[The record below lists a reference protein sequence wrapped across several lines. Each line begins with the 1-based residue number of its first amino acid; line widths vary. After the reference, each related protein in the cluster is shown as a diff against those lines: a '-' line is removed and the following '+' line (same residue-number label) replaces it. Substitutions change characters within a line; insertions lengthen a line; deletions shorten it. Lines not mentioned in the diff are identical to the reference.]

1 MKKIISVF
9 TLALLF
15 AGTANAELVPELKG
29 KAVELDVEVM
39 TMDDLTPG
47 EGNWYAIS
55 QKRGNDGY
63 FWDKGAGQKLYKSN
77 GTGVLSGSK
86 MPASSVAQYIVR
98 FLSTSTEGYYTI
110 QFGTGNYLGK
120 SGEGNNSGIFSAAS
134 IDNADPVRMYT
145 IKTTPEGGGEAVD
158 NPGHWGLNL
167 TTNDARVD
175 NNGSGNTLSP
185 WESGT
190 INNID
195 GNNDHR
201 IWKIKFV
208 EASPQDLALA
218 EVMAVFTKYNAYT
231 ESLTIGENNE
241 PGTYNKEAVEAF
253 KAALNAVNE
262 LDSPD
267 ANLEQMTAEQI
278 LALGEAIKTTYDAA
292 VATKVP
298 YAVAVAD
305 GYYLINSA
313 MMFTEQTEETQDPES
328 GETIPGAEVQVV
340 KGMYGKKTA
349 AGLNAG
355 WKTAE
360 KTAPFL
366 WKVTAKGDK
375 LYELMNVATDGK
387 FTNTVSNLS
396 LESDSLMVF
405 DINKNEG
412 DTKTYNIRLKND
424 AERGQ
429 TYLHAN
435 AHGSGKG
442 KEGKLVKWYQTDGTG
457 ASEWIL
463 VSVTEEEANKMI
475 EDYAPIKEE
484 ANRLI
489 NTKNI
494 IATVTPQ
501 LAIAEDNSVKL
512 YKDVKMITD
521 ANQLSS
527 PHAQNDEG
535 TFEGMID
542 GNVDGTGKESND
554 YSWYW
559 HSSWASEVPGGT
571 HFFQVAMPEED
582 PVEVAFEMTRRPVND
597 DHPIAWSVYGVN
609 ENNLETG
616 KDACTLLAQVRTPF
630 ANNKETVTSNVFKT
644 QGFKYLRFYVDDTH
658 CPGVGHTRGYF
669 HVAEFQLY
677 KGETIVNPTSQA
689 IAMGE
694 VFTNMQTALA
704 SAKAE
709 GDNITVD
716 TYTALK
722 NAYDA
727 FKAMFVDPDTLRGKL
742 ENMKGLDKMIVI
754 GNNPGQWKNNNEASS
769 ASELYNAATAYDKAG
784 KYTLAQSQKYVTD
797 LDAKMEAIL
806 DAANKIETG
815 KWYTLQF
822 ATEEMYDNNAW
833 NKDGAKENVKN
844 EVTIWPALFGK
855 HIAPATLK
863 PLVEGQDANS
873 TAREF
878 EKIYAEDVATGQPLY
893 YLDDTD
899 IADDDLKM
907 FRFVAVG
914 DTAYLIQNK
923 GTGLYLRAKSASSAV
938 TLSIIP
944 SVWTSK
950 AMGFGKVM
958 VSGKNPITGENQ
970 NHLHAQRNG
979 SALVTWEANAANS
992 NTGFLVKEA
1001 ETVAADYDGSEFNIS
1016 LLPGKVNNFCFP
1028 MSVTGTDED
1037 NCLYGVQIEGTEIT
1051 LEKLADNTAK
1061 AGEPFIFIH
1070 GDVNSYDR
1078 NAEKELVKFKHGTE
1092 VVREPLTVGKHVGLF
1107 AQATVTPG
1115 NVVTEDN
1122 KLTRAWKS
1130 ETTVPAFTSYI
1141 HAEIAADQNVS
1152 FKKSENIFNSIQET
1166 VAKAVKGG
1174 EIYTI
1179 DGKYVG
1185 KGNLKSK
1192 LNKGIYIINGVKV
1205 IVK

>member
-15 AGTANAELVPELKG
+15 VGSANAQLVPELKG
-29 KAVELDVEVM
+29 KAVQLGEEVL
-39 TMDDLTPG
+39 TMDNLTTG
-47 EGNWYAIS
+47 ENNWYAIS

-63 FWDKGAGQKLYKSN
+63 FWDKGAGEKLYKSN
-77 GTGVLSGSK
+77 GTSVLGGSK

-98 FLSTSTEGYYTI
+98 FLSTPKEGYYTI

-120 SGEGNNSGIFSAAS
+120 SGDGNNSGIFSAAS

-158 NPGHWGLNL
+158 NPGHWGINL

-190 INNID
+190 INYID

-201 IWKIKFV
+201 IWKIDFV
-208 EASPQDLALA
+208 EATPQEIALT
-218 EVMAVFTKYNAYT
+218 EVVAIFAKYNAYT

-253 KAALNAVNE
+253 KAALDAVNNLE
-262 LDSPD
+262 SPD
-267 ANLEQMTAEQI
+267 VEINKMTAEEI
-278 LALGEAIKTTYDAA
+278 LALGENIKTTYDAA

-298 YAVAVAD
+298 YAVAVKD

-313 MMFTEQTEETQDPES
+313 MKFTEKTEDTVDPETN
-328 GETIPGAEVQVV
+328 ETIPGKDVDVV
-340 KGMYGKKTA
+340 KGMYGEKTTS
-349 AGLNAG
+349 GLNAG

-429 TYLHAN
+429 SYLHAN
-435 AHGSGKG
+435 NHASGKG
-442 KEGKLVKWYQTDGTG
+442 KGDKLVKWYQTDGAG

-463 VSVTEEEANKMI
+463 VPVSDEEAKKMI

-489 NTKNI
+489 NTKKI

-512 YKDVKMITD
+512 YKDIKLIT
-521 ANQLSS
+521 NVSQLSS
-527 PHAQNDEG
+527 PHSQSDEG
-535 TFEGMID
+535 TFEGMLD
-542 GNVDGTGKESND
+542 GNIDGTGKEAND

-559 HSSWASEVPGGT
+559 HSSWASEVAPGT
-571 HFFQVAMPEED
+571 HYFQVEMPTD
-582 PVEVAFEMTRRPVND
+582 APAEVAFEMTRRPVTN
-597 DHPIAWSVYGVN
+597 DHPTAWSVYGTN
-609 ENNLETG
+609 ENNLETA
-616 KDACTLLAQVRTPF
+616 KDKCTLLAQVQTPF
-630 ANNKETVTSNVFKT
+630 TSNNETVTSSVFKT
-644 QGFKYLRFYVDDTH
+644 QNYKYLRFYVDNTH
-658 CPGVGHTRGYF
+658 CPDKDHSRGYF

-689 IAMGE
+689 IAMGK
-694 VFTNMQTALA
+694 VFTDMQTALA
-704 SAKAE
+704 NAKAE

-727 FKAMFVDPDTLRGKL
+727 FKAMFVNPDTLRSKL

-806 DAANKIETG
+806 AAANKVETG

-822 ATEEMYDNNAW
+822 PTEEMYNTNGW

-878 EKIYAEDVATGQPLY
+878 EKIYAEDVAMGQPLY

-923 GTGLYLRAKSASSAV
+923 GTGLYLRATSASSAV

-958 VSGKNPITGENQ
+958 VSGKNPLTGENQ

-979 SALVTWEANAANS
+979 NSLVTWEANAANS
-992 NTGFLVKEA
+992 NTGFLIAEA
-1001 ETVAADYDGSEFNIS
+1001 EAVASDYDGSEFNMSI
-1016 LLPGKVNNFCFP
+1016 LPGKVNNFCFP
-1028 MSVTGTDED
+1028 MSVTGVEED
-1037 NCLYGVQIEGTEIT
+1037 LYGVQIEGTEIT

-1061 AGEPFIFIH
+1061 AGEPFIYIE
-1070 GDVNSYDR
+1070 GDVNSYDK
-1078 NAEKELVKFKHGTE
+1078 NAKKVSVKFKHGTE

-1107 AQATVTPG
+1107 AQATVKAG
-1115 NVVTEDN
+1115 NVITEDN

-1130 ETTVPAFTSYI
+1130 ETNVPAFSSYI
-1141 HAEIAADQNVS
+1141 HAEIAADQTVNFKIGENV
-1152 FKKSENIFNSIQET
+1152 FNSIQET

-1174 EIYTI
+1174 DIYTI